1 MLIKYSDGSN
11 YNTKISLISETI
23 GCFCENLFY
32 KKQIKKKFKNI
43 IIFSPLMTQMY
54 LMRI

>member
-23 GCFCENLFY
+23 GCFCENLF
-32 KKQIKKKFKNI
+32 
-43 IIFSPLMTQMY
+43 L
-54 LMRI
+54 